1 MRNQRKDKVLK
12 MVKLQHLR
20 AKCSRICHRDKGFTL
35 VEILIVVIILAI
47 AAAIAIPRM
56 GSAGAMQMRAAADMI
71 AADLEYAKSMAT
83 SRQADYTVIFN
94 TSTESYQIEDASG
107 VINHPVKVGQ
117 FIVNFSAD
125 SRLDEV
131 DITNVNFNSTSQ
143 VQFDRLGSPDNAGT
157 VTLQAGGATATITVE
172 AETGYISTSY

>member
-1 MRNQRKDKVLK
+1 

-20 AKCSRICHRDKGFTL
+20 AKYSRICHRDKGFTL

-83 SRQADYTVIFN
+83 SRQANYTVIFN
-94 TSTESYQIEDASG
+94 TSAESYQIEDAGG
-107 VINHPVKVGQ
+107 VISHPVKVGSQ
-117 FIVNFSAD
+117 FIINFSAD

-143 VQFDRLGSPDNAGT
+143 VKFDRLGSPDNGGT
-157 VTLQAGGATATITVE
+157 ITLQAGGVSATITVE
-172 AETGYISTSY
+172 AVTGYISTSY

>member
-1 MRNQRKDKVLK
+1 

-20 AKCSRICHRDKGFTL
+20 AKYSRICHRDKGFTL
-35 VEILIVVIILAI
+35 IEILIVVIILAI

-94 TSTESYQIEDASG
+94 TSAESYQIEDASG
-107 VINHPVKVGQ
+107 VINHPVKVGSQ
-117 FIVNFSAD
+117 FIINFSAD

-157 VTLQAGGATATITVE
+157 ITLQAGGVSATITVE
-172 AETGYISTSY
+172 AVTGYISTSY